1 MATAPRIPDE
11 ESRIPTS
18 NVPVEL
24 YLHSAEWDPDAEY
37 VDGEIL
43 ERPMGENDHS
53 AWQLAIQ
60 TWFQQHAKEWNIR
73 VRPELR
79 VQLVPRRNYRVPDVA
94 ILDRSRPIEQIATHP
109 PVAVF
114 EVLSPED
121 RWPRMMRKLEDYQTM
136 GISQIWVIDPKDR
149 STRRYLNSQ
158 LVVSSQFDDPAKG
171 ICFSMDEIQA
181 LLD

>member
-11 ESRIPTS
+11 EPRFPSS
-18 NVPVEL
+18 SVPVEL
-24 YLHSAEWDPDAEY
+24 YLHSAEWDPDAEF

-79 VQLVPRRNYRVPDVA
+79 VQLVPRENYRVPDVA
-94 ILDRSRPIEQIATHP
+94 ILDRALAVEPIATHP

-121 RWPRMMRKLEDYQTM
+121 RWPRMMRKLEDYQSM
-136 GISQIWVIDPKDR
+136 GITQIWIIDPKD
-149 STRRYLNSQ
+149 SSFRRYLDGQ
-158 LVVSSQFDDPAKG
+158 LVQASQFDEPAKG
-171 ICFSMDEIQA
+171 IHFDLKEIEA

>member
-1 MATAPRIPDE
+1 MATAPRTGDE
-11 ESRIPTS
+11 ESRIPSS

-43 ERPMGENDHS
+43 ERLGGENDHS

-60 TWFQQHAKEWNIR
+60 KWFWKHEQEWNIR

-79 VQLVPRRNYRVPDVA
+79 VQLVARRNYRVPDVA
-94 ILDRSRPIEQIATHP
+94 ILDRDRPIEQIATHP

-136 GISQIWVIDPKDR
+136 GIPQIWVIDPKT
-149 STRRYLNSQ
+149 SAFRRYLDGQ
-158 LVVSSQFDDPAKG
+158 LVLTTQFDESAKG
-171 ICFSMDEIQA
+171 IRFDMKEMEA

>member
-11 ESRIPTS
+11 ESRIPSS

-53 AWQLAIQ
+53 AWQAAIQ
-60 TWFQQHAKEWNIR
+60 KWFWKHEQEWNIR

-79 VQLVPRRNYRVPDVA
+79 VQLVARKNYRVPDVA
-94 ILDRSRPIEQIATHP
+94 ILDRDRPIEQIATHP

-121 RWPRMMRKLEDYQTM
+121 RWPRMIRKLEDYETM
-136 GISQIWVIDPKDR
+136 GIQQIWVIDPKDR
-149 STRRYLNSQ
+149 STRRYCNGQ
-158 LVVSSQFDDPAKG
+158 LVVAAQFDEPAKA
-171 ICFSMDEIQA
+171 IHFDMKEIEA